1 MTEHR
6 TVRDGQQIARSVDPN
21 TSDDV
26 CTFCQHARS
35 VTVEGVDCSLGHTG
49 YLRSMS
55 NMGLVYVSD
64 CQAGQLRPELA
75 AIDRNK
81 RH

>member
-1 MTEHR
+1 MK
-6 TVRDGQQIARSVDPN
+6 DGYQIAMSVDPN

-35 VTVEGVDCSLGHTG
+35 VTVDGVDCSLGHTG

-55 NMGLVYVSD
+55 NMGLIFVSD
-64 CQAGQLRPELA
+64 CRAGQPRPEFSP
-75 AIDRNK
+75 RQE
-81 RH
+81 